1 MKIII
6 FIIFIS
12 IGLMEKI
19 DNNTPYKNPSLP
31 IEVRLDDLI
40 SRMTV
45 EEKIGQLR
53 VTLAWNYYIRK
64 GDNVILSEQF
74 KKDILE

>member
-1 MKIII
+1 MKINI
-6 FIIFIS
+6 FIIIII

-19 DNNTPYKNPSLP
+19 SNNAPYKNPSLP
-31 IEVRLDDLI
+31 IEIRLDDLI
-40 SRMTV
+40 SRMTL

-64 GDNVILSEQF
+64 GDKVVLS
-74 KKDILE
+74 